1 MSTEAYVCQSCLH
14 GLPKPACRRLLALLE
29 ITVSK
34 NSPFVWLPAC
44 WNVEFCAWHCHIA
57 KTAGHPPIA
66 VRWRARL
73 LLAATDLATCTVQV
87 ELGKRK
93 EPEPML
99 PPPPKPAGAAMP
111 PPGRPAPASM
121 PPPPVQPP
129 SSALPPPVSAPTQLP
144 PPPRPALVS
153 CNSSTCMQ
161 RWL

>member
-1 MSTEAYVCQSCLH
+1 MRLVTVLD
-14 GLPKPACRRLLALLE
+14 ACAM
-29 ITVSK
+29 
-34 NSPFVWLPAC
+34 
-44 WNVEFCAWHCHIA
+44 
-57 KTAGHPPIA
+57 
-66 VRWRARL
+66 
-73 LLAATDLATCTVQV
+73 QV

-121 PPPPVQPP
+121 PPPPVQPL

-153 CNSSTCMQ
+153 CNSNTCMHQCLQHSWLPHHALATDGGACAGLAAVTHHAHAWGQCVPDHDAQ
-161 RWL
+161 RLLYIMARDWGLGQESGLTVQGQ